1 MLIIHGENTV
11 QSRDYL
17 NSLIAQAK
25 IQKKEIVKL
34 DGRKL
39 DLVTIQE
46 ALRNVNLFSSEK
58 LVIVER
64 FFSNPK
70 KNIIEFLSEK
80 DYDNLVF
87 WEDKELYP
95 SQTKGLKT
103 ETKLFKLPAIVFNFL
118 DSVYPSNYKISLRL
132 FHECLKKTSAEQ
144 IFYLLIKQVRFMIIA
159 SDLGQNGLK
168 GLHPYQAHKIT
179 SLCRKFTQED
189 LLVIHKNLVLIDFN
203 QKTGKTV
210 LDLSSQLDLF
220 LSSI

>member
-64 FFSNPK
+64 FFSKPQDKIIKFLNDKNPQ
-70 KNIIEFLSEK
+70 
-80 DYDNLVF
+80 NLIL
-87 WEDKELYP
+87 WENKELYP
-95 SQTKGLKT
+95 SQAKNLKAQP
-103 ETKLFKLPAIVFNFL
+103 KIFKLPAIVFNFL
-118 DSVYPSNYKISLRL
+118 DSVYPLNYKDSLKL

-159 SDLGQNGLK
+159 NDLGRDGLK
-168 GLHPYQAHKIT
+168 GLHPYQA
-179 SLCRKFTQED
+179 
-189 LLVIHKNLVLIDFN
+189 
-203 QKTGKTV
+203 
-210 LDLSSQLDLF
+210 
-220 LSSI
+220 